1 MQRTKIIS
9 IKRKNGST
17 TYCVCPS
24 PLRGKCKGLIR
35 GNPVFS
41 QKGRKRE
48 LEKIGRE
55 VRL

>member
-24 PLRGKCKGLIR
+24 LLRGKCKGLIR

-48 LEKIGRE
+48 LEKIGRD